1 MGMANQSILLHL
13 LLFTAVLLC
22 PINAQQVFL
31 QQQLDQLPAPDF
43 GANDVLPKML
53 LTTFKK
59 TAESLNI
66 DSEIPPDTLIDPD
79 GRIVAFSRRL
89 GQKHAEEL
97 QEERK
102 LLQEIAKKDDKELT
116 SWKTCLWTAIGCVCI
131 VACGIVPAFLLSNDL
146 TNFLQS
152 NYGRRSLHLL
162 LSFAV
167 GSLIGDVFLHL
178 LPTIWADTQV
188 DRLTAG
194 VWTTAGVL
202 FCFILEKLCLTTEF
216 SQRRMCAILNLVA
229 NFMDNFTHGLA
240 VGGSFLMDTKLGLL
254 TTFSIVIH
262 ELPHEISDFAILLR
276 ADFNRWSAVRA
287 QVGHSFERFEDML
300 EKCEILCKKVTCDEE
315 LLTAFG
321 GALGA
326 WAALFLHVECATNGA
341 SQNILPFTAGGFIN
355 IALVQMLPELM
366 KETDSRQNILQWIC
380 FLVGITLMGALNQFH
395 LD

>member
-1 MGMANQSILLHL
+1 MASRSVLQL
-13 LLFTAVLLC
+13 LLSIAVLLC
-22 PINAQQVFL
+22 ATSAQQIFL
-31 QQQLDQLPAPDF
+31 EQQLDQLPAPDI
-43 GANDVLPKML
+43 GGNDVLPKMHP
-53 LTTFKK
+53 TTLEK
-59 TAESLNI
+59 TGEDLNTHG
-66 DSEIPPDTLIDPD
+66 EIPADTLVDPD

-89 GQKHAEEL
+89 EQKHAEEL
-97 QEERK
+97 QEERE
-102 LLQEIAKKDDKELT
+102 LLQHIAKKSGKELI
-116 SWKTCLWTAIGCVCI
+116 SWDTCLWTALGCICI
-131 VACGIVPAFLLSNDL
+131 IACGVIPAFILPHDF
-146 TNFLQS
+146 TEFLQS

-162 LSFAV
+162 LSFTV

-178 LPTIWADTQV
+178 LPTVWADAQV
-188 DRLTAG
+188 DRLIAG

-202 FCFILEKLCLTTEF
+202 FCFILEKFCSTNEF
-216 SQRRMCAILNLVA
+216 SQRRMCAVLNLIA

-287 QVGHSFERFEDML
+287 Q
-300 EKCEILCKKVTCDEE
+300 
-315 LLTAFG
+315 LLTAVG

-326 WAALFLHVECATNGA
+326 YTALFLHTECTKNEA

-355 IALVQMLPELM
+355 IALAQILPELM

-380 FLVGITLMGALNQFH
+380 FLIGIILMGVLNQFH

>member
-1 MGMANQSILLHL
+1 MASRSVLQL
-13 LLFTAVLLC
+13 LLFIAVLLC
-22 PINAQQVFL
+22 PTSAQQIFL
-31 QQQLDQLPAPDF
+31 EQQLDQLPAPDI
-43 GANDVLPKML
+43 GGNDILPKML
-53 LTTFKK
+53 PTTLEK
-59 TAESLNI
+59 TGEDLNTHG
-66 DSEIPPDTLIDPD
+66 EMPADTLVDPD

-89 GQKHAEEL
+89 EQKHAEEL
-97 QEERK
+97 QEERE
-102 LLQEIAKKDDKELT
+102 LLQHIAKKNGKELI
-116 SWKTCLWTAIGCVCI
+116 SWDTCLWTALGCICI
-131 VACGIVPAFLLSNDL
+131 IACGVIPAFILPHDF
-146 TNFLQS
+146 TEFLQS

-162 LSFAV
+162 LSFTV

-178 LPTIWADTQV
+178 LPTVWADAQV
-188 DRLTAG
+188 DRLIAG

-202 FCFILEKLCLTTEF
+202 FCFILEKFCSTNEF
-216 SQRRMCAILNLVA
+216 SQRRMCAVLNLIA

-287 QVGHSFERFEDML
+287 Q
-300 EKCEILCKKVTCDEE
+300 
-315 LLTAFG
+315 LLTAVG

-326 WAALFLHVECATNGA
+326 YTALFLHTECTKNEA

-355 IALVQMLPELM
+355 IALAQILPELM

-380 FLVGITLMGALNQFH
+380 FLIGIILMGVLNQFH

>member
-287 QVGHSFERFEDML
+287 Q
-300 EKCEILCKKVTCDEE
+300 